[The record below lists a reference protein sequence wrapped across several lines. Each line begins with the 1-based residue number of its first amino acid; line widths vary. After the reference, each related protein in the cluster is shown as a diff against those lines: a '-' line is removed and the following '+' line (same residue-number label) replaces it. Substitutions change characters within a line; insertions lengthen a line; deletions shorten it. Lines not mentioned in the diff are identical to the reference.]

1 MRRVLEYQLWNR
13 GNFFVFCI
21 NNAYDKCKSVL
32 KMQFILLFIFVG
44 GSKIACSQGYINM
57 VDSSSLYNYYR
68 ISNGPFPSYSVC
80 YKFGNDT
87 TISSLNCTEVLYS
100 LDTVSWYSAG
110 AYLHEDSINQ
120 QVFLLTNDTIGLI
133 YDYSADVG
141 DTVYVYNPLYG
152 LNTIPLKVN
161 SVDSVY
167 FDGDYHKTLR
177 FDNYFWIEGI
187 GDIEIGLLYSGS
199 DAVGSFVESLVCYYK
214 DDNLAYSN
222 PIFTSCFF
230 TTDIKSCSNDTFDCY
245 FSNSQLYY
253 KSKDQIIS
261 LVIYNNVGQV
271 VFKTIV
277 NNNNGYITIPSSLCG
292 LYLFEF
298 NFSDSQP
305 IIKKY
310 HL

>member
-1 MRRVLEYQLWNR
+1 MKKIFTVSYLHNSFNNCKRVLR
-13 GNFFVFCI
+13 
-21 NNAYDKCKSVL
+21 
-32 KMQFILLFIFVG
+32 MQFILLFIFVG
-44 GSKIACSQGYINM
+44 GSKIVCSQGYIKM

-68 ISNGPFPSYSVC
+68 ISSGPLPSYNVC

-87 TISSLNCTEVLYS
+87 TIRSLNCKEVLYS
-100 LDTVSWYSAG
+100 LDTMSWFSAG

-120 QVFLLTNDTIGLI
+120 HVFLLTNDTIGLI
-133 YDYSADVG
+133 YDFSADEG
-141 DTVYVYNPLYG
+141 DTVYVYNPLFG
-152 LNTIPLKVN
+152 LNAIPLKVN
-161 SVDSVY
+161 SVNSVY
-167 FDGDYHKTLR
+167 FDGDYHKTLS

-187 GDIEIGLLYSGS
+187 GDIEIGLLHLGS
-199 DAVGSFVESLVCYYK
+199 EAVASFVESLVCYYK

-277 NNNNGYITIPSSLCG
+277 NNNNGYITIPSSFSGLCVI
-292 LYLFEF
+292 EF
-298 NFSDSQP
+298 NFSDRQP